1 MLLIFQKYA
10 DIVAQ
15 FILRNL
21 KMAKATILVLF
32 LFAFN
37 LHASISMQPYLMGV
51 TSNSVYVLVECS
63 TTDPVTVNY
72 GLTTSYGMT
81 STDELYTAT
90 LGATY
95 VHKIKLTGLSPD
107 AVYHYQAVQLAT
119 PSADSYFRT
128 APLPGASFRFAW
140 EADMRTNVAPHDQI
154 SALIY
159 AANPVLLLQGGD
171 VCSSSTYSV
180 YKNEFFRP
188 NELNLISHVPFA
200 WAPGN
205 HETWSTNTMAFSKA
219 PQSSSNIEDY
229 YSFDYGDIH
238 FVVLN
243 TQLSYTVGSAQYNWV
258 MSDLTNTTSKW
269 KIVIGHIPGYTAG
282 GSGAHV
288 EDQNMIAMAV
298 NIFVPKG
305 VDLVLN
311 GHNHFYQHNRVSGLD
326 HVVIGSAGAPL
337 YPTGTASYTIKS
349 ISSYCYGIF
358 DFTPNSLKMM
368 VYDNVNTLLDTLTLI
383 KAPVPVELRSFTSA
397 ISNNSVKLSWKTAT
411 ELNNSRFEIERKFN
425 SPEWQKIGSVNGAGN
440 STSLKEYSYTDK
452 SFLVS
457 GTYYYRLK
465 QIDYNGSFKYSQTIQ
480 SDVNITPQSYWLE
493 QNYPNPFNPSTTI
506 SFNLPFN
513 SFVKLTIY
521 NALGKEVRELI
532 NGFEADGI
540 YKIDVQAGD
549 LPSGIYYYTLQ
560 ANSTEGPESF
570 RSTDKMILLK

>member
-1 MLLIFQKYA
+1 
-10 DIVAQ
+10 
-15 FILRNL
+15 
-21 KMAKATILVLF
+21 MAKATIFVLF

-63 TTDPVTVNY
+63 TTDPVTINY
-72 GLTTSYGMT
+72 GLTTSYGMAA
-81 STDELYTAT
+81 TDELYTAT

-107 AVYHYQAVQLAT
+107 MVYHYQAVQLT
-119 PSADSYFRT
+119 STSTDSYFRT
-128 APLPGASFRFAW
+128 APPAGKSFRFAW

-154 SALIY
+154 SALIL

-171 VCSSSTYSV
+171 VCASSTYSY
-180 YKNEFFRP
+180 YKSEFFRT

-219 PQSSSNIEDY
+219 PQSSSGIEDY

-238 FVVLN
+238 FLVLN

-288 EDQNMIAMAV
+288 EDANMIAMAV

-368 VYDNVNTLLDTLTLI
+368 VYDNVNTLLDTLVLI
-383 KAPVPVELRSFTSA
+383 KAPVPVELRSFSSS
-397 ISNNSVKLSWKTAT
+397 IVNNSVKLSWKTAS
-411 ELNNSRFEIERKFN
+411 ELNNDRFEIERRFN
-425 SPEWQKIGSVNGAGN
+425 GPDWQKIGSVNGAGN

-465 QIDYNGSFKYSQTIQ
+465 QMDYNGSFKYSQTVQ
-480 SDVNITPQSYWLE
+480 SEVNITPQSYWLE
-493 QNYPNPFNPSTTI
+493 QNYPNPFNPTTTI
-506 SFNLPFN
+506 SFNLPFD
-513 SFVKLTIY
+513 SYVKLTIY
-521 NALGKEVRELI
+521 NALGKEVREII
-532 NGFEADGI
+532 NGFEADGR
-540 YKIDVQAGD
+540 YKIDVKAGD